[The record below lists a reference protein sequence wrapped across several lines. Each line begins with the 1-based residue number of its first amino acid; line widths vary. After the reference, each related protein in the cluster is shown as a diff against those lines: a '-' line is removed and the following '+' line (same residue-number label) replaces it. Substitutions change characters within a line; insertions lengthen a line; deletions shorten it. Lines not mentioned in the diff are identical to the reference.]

1 MPDEPR
7 SGHALDA
14 ARIVETAERLVAR
27 IGERFPDSGLSQV
40 ASGILAT
47 AAVTRERAERLAR
60 PNWPLRLA
68 SGLSVGALVAL
79 VAYGVRTVVLHLD
92 GFDRISEVLQASE
105 SLVNELILLG
115 LASAF
120 FFSLEGRI
128 KRRRTLTRLHE
139 LRSLAHIVDMHQLT
153 KDPER
158 LFSALPDTASSPGRI
173 ADPAQLA
180 RYLDY
185 CSELLSLVS
194 KLAALYGQALSDGVV
209 FGAVNDIESLVG
221 GLQRKIWQKIGLL
234 EAAAAEGR
242 RPAHRSRRSPAA

>member
-1 MPDEPR
+1 MSPEALSSP
-7 SGHALDA
+7 ALDA

-27 IGERFPDSGLSQV
+27 IRERFPDSGLGRVGQSVQE
-40 ASGILAT
+40 T
-47 AAVTRERAERLAR
+47 AAVTLERAERLAR

-68 SGLSVGALVAL
+68 SGLSVGALLAL
-79 VAYGVRTVVLHLD
+79 VVYGMRTVLHLD

-128 KRRRTLTRLHE
+128 KRRRALARLHE

-158 LFSALPDTASSPGRI
+158 LFSTLPDTASSPGRI

-185 CSELLSLVS
+185 CSELLSLIS

-242 RPAHRSRRSPAA
+242 LPGRRARRSPAT